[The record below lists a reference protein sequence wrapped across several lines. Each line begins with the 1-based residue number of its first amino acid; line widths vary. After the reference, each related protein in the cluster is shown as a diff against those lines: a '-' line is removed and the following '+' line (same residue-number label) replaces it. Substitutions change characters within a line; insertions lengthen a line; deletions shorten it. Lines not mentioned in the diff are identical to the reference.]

1 MIKLNE
7 KEYTMRKLGFPDV
20 FTVSRILKA
29 MDFKAEFEQL
39 AKIFKESGDSL
50 SFTNQALKMELI
62 FKFIT
67 NLGAAE
73 EHFYKWLVAL
83 YKIEEENAIELV
95 KYETLDQIEN
105 MIEDFTNQPHLGK
118 LFSGLGKLTNQKS

>member
-39 AKIFKESGDSL
+39 AKIFKESGESL
-50 SFTNQALKMELI
+50 DFTNQALKMELI

-73 EHFYKWLVAL
+73 EQFYKWIAEL
-83 YKIEEENAIELV
+83 YKVEDVELIKFEAV
-95 KYETLDQIEN
+95 DQIEE
-105 MIEDFTNQPHLGK
+105 IISDFTNQSHLGK
-118 LFSGLGKLTNQKS
+118 LFSGLGKLTK